1 MGTNTIDF
9 QETLPSTDITD
20 DVDASTFGGPSTS
33 GQPWEQQDP
42 SQRGR
47 PTASLPHDS
56 SKWYKNL
63 KRFNDTKTVDVEP
76 EIPYHSFSI
85 DQVAQYLRT
94 STVEGLS
101 SDEAVARLKAHGPN
115 ELSGSGGVKW
125 YKVLLRQV
133 ANVLVCVLLI
143 ATVLAFA
150 TKDFAEGGVILFIIV
165 TNAAIGFW
173 QEFNAEQTM
182 EALRNMSSPTAKVI
196 RDETRLTIPNNQVV
210 PGDIVSFEDG
220 DVVGADCRLFE
231 IFNLEADEALLTG
244 ESLPVQKN
252 IAVIGN
258 ADEALGDRLN
268 TVFASTTIV
277 KGRAK
282 GIVTGTGMNTQIGK
296 IATSLMSVDASE
308 QTPLQKRLNK
318 MAYYV
323 FGAAIILVI
332 IVFGVHGFKYS
343 NEAAIYAISVSIAII
358 PEGLVAVVTLTMAFG
373 VARMAHVKAI
383 VRRLS
388 SLESLGAVTNICSD
402 KTGTLTQS
410 KMVAVRMWF
419 PGDGFVR
426 ITGAGF
432 IPEGEIY
439 RQGEMVNGEFDS
451 DEQQIVT
458 GSGSNHFLRSI
469 QAASLCNMAE
479 LRRTLHPETHGEWS
493 AIGDPTEIAL
503 QVLAQKAGL
512 AKSDLVGQG
521 FTLMAEFP
529 FDSSVKR
536 MSVLYQSPPTE
547 GSASKSFIFMKG
559 ATERILDC
567 CTAWR
572 EDDVE
577 YSLVGEKGDKF
588 ESMIAEKMNILAE
601 KGLRVLALAYRKFE
615 VVPGVDLV
623 HGLDRKEVESN
634 MVFLSLVGIYDPPR
648 AESRP
653 AVLQCYEAGIRVH
666 MLTGDHPSTAAAIAK
681 EVAIIP
687 EDVPIVNNP
696 LIMTAAQFDA
706 MSDEDVDKLE
716 ELPRVVARCSPTTK
730 VKMIAALHR
739 RNLFV
744 SMTGDGV
751 NDSPSLKAANVGIA
765 MGQSGS
771 DVAKQASDIVL
782 TDDNFATIVKAIAE
796 GRRMFSNIQKFVQH
810 LMSANVAEIVVLIVG
825 LAFKDSD
832 NKAVFPMSAVEV
844 LFLNMITSSPP
855 AMGLGLEP
863 PSESNMREPPR
874 SAEQGLFSFEVV
886 MDTFVYGLVMGVLSF
901 ASFTI
906 VLFGFN
912 DGDLGSECNAHW
924 SVACE
929 GVFKARA
936 TSYCCMTFL
945 ILAHAINCRALRDS
959 GWTIKNLKTLKHNR
973 MLLLSIIIGALLVF
987 PVVYIPGLNHNV
999 FKHSPMTYEWSLVM
1013 AALVIFIVFAE
1024 VYKKIKIRV
1033 MKPLNLEA
1041 NGKLEMDRMRSFMTQ
1056 FSQTDSTIGSTDNK
1070 GPVKDIRKIR

>member
-1 MGTNTIDF
+1 MGKKTID
-9 QETLPSTDITD
+9 L
-20 DVDASTFGGPSTS
+20 
-33 GQPWEQQDP
+33 
-42 SQRGR
+42 
-47 PTASLPHDS
+47 
-56 SKWYKNL
+56 
-63 KRFNDTKTVDVEP
+63 EP
-76 EIPYHSFSI
+76 ETPFHTFTIDEVSERLKTSI
-85 DQVAQYLRT
+85 L
-94 STVEGLS
+94 EGLS
-101 SDEAVARLKAHGPN
+101 SEEAAARLQTYGHN
-115 ELSGSGGVKW
+115 ELEGNGGVKW

-150 TKDFAEGGVILFIIV
+150 TKDFAEGSVILFIIV

-182 EALRNMSSPTAKVI
+182 EALRNMSSPTAQVI
-196 RDETRLTIPNNQVV
+196 RDETRVTIPNNQAV
-210 PGDIVSFEDG
+210 PGDILIFEDG

-231 IFNLEADEALLTG
+231 VFNLETDEALLTG

-252 IAVIGN
+252 LRVIESV
-258 ADEALGDRLN
+258 DEGLGDRLN
-268 TVFASTTIV
+268 MVFASTTIV

-282 GIVTGTGMNTQIGK
+282 GIVINTGMNTEIGK
-296 IATSLMSVDASE
+296 IATSLMSVDGDE

-318 MAYYV
+318 MAYFV
-323 FGAAIILVI
+323 FAAAIVLVI
-332 IVFGVHGFKYS
+332 IVFGVHGFKYT
-343 NEAAIYAISVSIAII
+343 NEVAIYAISVSIAII

-373 VARMAHVKAI
+373 VARMANVKAI

-419 PGDGFVR
+419 PGDGFYR
-426 ITGAGF
+426 ITGTGF
-432 IPEGEIY
+432 VPEGEIY
-439 RQGEMVNGEFDS
+439 RQGEMTQGQTQSEG
-451 DEQQIVT
+451 QLIVEGT
-458 GSGSNHFLRSI
+458 GSNHFLRVL

-479 LRRTLHPETHGEWS
+479 LRRTLHPETHGEWI

-503 QVLAQKAGL
+503 QVLAHKAGL
-512 AKSDLVGQG
+512 AKPDLIEQG
-521 FTLMAEFP
+521 FTLVSEFP

-536 MSVLYQSPPTE
+536 MSVLYQTPPTE
-547 GSASKSFIFMKG
+547 NSAGSHLIFMKG
-559 ATERILDC
+559 ATERILGC

-572 EDDVE
+572 DGDAEK
-577 YSLVGEKGDKF
+577 SLVDEKGGDRASF
-588 ESMIAEKMNILAE
+588 ERMVLEKMNILAE
-601 KGLRVLALAYRKFE
+601 RGLRVLTLAYRKFE

-623 HGLDRKEVESN
+623 HGLDRGEIESN
-634 MVFLSLVGIYDPPR
+634 MVFLGLIGIYDPPR

-687 EDVPIVNNP
+687 EDVPIENNP
-696 LIMTAAQFDA
+696 LIMTASQFDA
-706 MSDEDVDKLE
+706 MSDEHVDKLL
-716 ELPRVVARCSPTTK
+716 ELPRVVARCSPNTK

-739 RNLFV
+739 RKLFAT
-744 SMTGDGV
+744 MTGDGV

-796 GRRMFSNIQKFVQH
+796 GRRMFANIQKFVQH

-825 LAFKDSD
+825 LAFKDKNDS
-832 NKAVFPMSAVEV
+832 AVFPMSAVEV

-874 SAEQGLFSFEVV
+874 SANQGLFSFEVV
-886 MDTFVYGLVMGVLSF
+886 MDTFVYGLAMGALSF

-906 VLFGFN
+906 VVFGFN
-912 DGDLGSECNAHW
+912 DGNLGSECNARW
-924 SVACE
+924 SPDCE
-929 GVFKARA
+929 GVFRARA

-945 ILAHAINCRALRDS
+945 ILAHAINCRSLRDS
-959 GWTIKNLKTLKHNR
+959 GWTLKNLKTLKHNK
-973 MLLLSIIIGALLVF
+973 MLWMSIVIGALLVF
-987 PVVYIPGLNHNV
+987 PVVYIPGLNHDV
-999 FKHSPMTYEWSLVM
+999 FKHSPMTYEWGLVL
-1013 AALVIFIVFAE
+1013 AALVIFVAFAE
-1024 VYKKIKIRV
+1024 IYKKIKIKL
-1033 MKPLNLEA
+1033 MKPLGLEK
-1041 NGKLEMDRMRSFMTQ
+1041 NGELEMDRMRSYMTQ
-1056 FSQTDSTIGSTDNK
+1056 MSHTDSAIDNSE
-1070 GPVKDIRKIR
+1070 KIQKAKELNAR